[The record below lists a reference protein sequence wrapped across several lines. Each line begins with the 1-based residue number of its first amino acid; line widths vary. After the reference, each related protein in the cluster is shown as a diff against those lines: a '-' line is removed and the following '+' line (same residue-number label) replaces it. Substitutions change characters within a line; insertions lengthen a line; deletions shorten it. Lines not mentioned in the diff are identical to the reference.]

1 MLTLLFIILLCTTT
15 WKLFGFALK
24 ASWGILKIVLAI
36 LFLPL
41 AVIGLA
47 YIGLVFVAI
56 PFLILVGLVTVI
68 GDFL

>member
-24 ASWGILKIVLAI
+24 ASWGILKIMFAI
-36 LFLPL
+36 LFFPL

-47 YIGLVFVAI
+47 YIGLVVIAI
-56 PFLILVGLVTVI
+56 PLLLLVGLMTVI
-68 GDFL
+68 GEFL

>member
-36 LFLPL
+36 LFFPL

-68 GDFL
+68 GDFM

>member
-1 MLTLLFIILLCTTT
+1 MLTLLFLILLCTTT

-36 LFLPL
+36 LFFPL

-47 YIGLVFVAI
+47 YIGVVVVAI
-56 PFLILVGLVTVI
+56 PLLLLVGLVTVI
-68 GDFL
+68 SDVI

>member
-24 ASWGILKIVLAI
+24 ASWRILKIVLAI

-47 YIGLVFVAI
+47 YIGLFFVAI